1 MKKAV
6 IYARYSSDSQTEQ
19 SIDGQL
25 RVCKEY
31 AEKIYSKHLVISQAL
46 MYLGVSEEV
55 AVNDACKIEHV
66 ISDESFEAIKKHM
79 HNR

>member
-1 MKKAV
+1 MNKAV

-31 AEKIYSKHLVISQAL
+31 AEEMVWLLLMNILTGLWHRNEWQTASSSTNAL
-46 MYLGVSEEV
+46 WQQE
-55 AVNDACKIEHV
+55 
-66 ISDESFEAIKKHM
+66 
-79 HNR
+79 